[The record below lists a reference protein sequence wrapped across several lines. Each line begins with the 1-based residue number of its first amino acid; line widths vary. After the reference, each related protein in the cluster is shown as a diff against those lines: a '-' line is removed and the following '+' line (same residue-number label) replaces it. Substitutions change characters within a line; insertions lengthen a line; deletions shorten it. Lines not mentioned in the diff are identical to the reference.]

1 MRASNL
7 PLDGRGFG
15 LGATLLRAALA
26 IALLVGVGGCDI
38 VGKTVD
44 KARMKIFGIVV
55 TNPDPESAEW
65 VIKQAIEAAMDSNE
79 ETGWERFQQTLH
91 SEERTPNALRG
102 WYEGGWKRMRR
113 QAKDYVDP
121 DGSFKIVDFKEI
133 MASAGGIAGY
143 EFYLE
148 SHRKEMPTPCAVY
161 TDDDNGGK
169 WRIRRCSL

>member
-1 MRASNL
+1 MYAGSPTNSGRLTSTASAL
-7 PLDGRGFG
+7 VRGLLAVSLL
-15 LGATLLRAALA
+15 LGA
-26 IALLVGVGGCDI
+26 GGCDI

-44 KARMKIFGIVV
+44 KARMKILGIVV

-65 VIKQAIEAAMDSNE
+65 VIKEAIESAMDPNE
-79 ETGWERFQQTLH
+79 EAGWERFQKTLH
-91 SEERTPNALRG
+91 TEERTPNALRG

-113 QAKDYVDP
+113 QAKDYVDQ

-133 MASAGGIAGY
+133 MLSAGGVAGY

-161 TDDDNGGK
+161 TDDENGGK